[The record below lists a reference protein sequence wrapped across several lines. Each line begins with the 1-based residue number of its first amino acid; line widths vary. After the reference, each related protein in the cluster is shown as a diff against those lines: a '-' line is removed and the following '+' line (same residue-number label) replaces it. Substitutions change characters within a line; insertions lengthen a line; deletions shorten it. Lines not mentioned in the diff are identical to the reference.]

1 MELLC
6 HDGNKRKKEPPKITE
21 RIIRNDYTLYCSD
34 FYHPHDNRELV
45 SDFANRNEAEYY
57 YQFFREF
64 HRLMYREG
72 VYD

>member
-6 HDGNKRKKEPPKITE
+6 HDGNKRRKEPPKITE
-21 RIIRNDYTLYCSD
+21 RIIRNDYTLYYSD
-34 FYHPHDNRELV
+34 FYPPRDNREIV
-45 SDFANRNEAEYY
+45 SDFANRNEAEHY

-64 HRLMYREG
+64 HRLMYSEG